1 MPNTNTFAASQ
12 TVSAS
17 AATSA
22 ASFHLP
28 NRNYKFSL
36 AATPGYDDGLDVCA
50 LSLRPALGF
59 SREVASI
66 SSHATAD
73 SFFFSFISAPHSNWL
88 TNYYYNFFFH
98 LSQFDLTPPT
108 RFFLDTR
115 GNCNA
120 LKANCLATVCR
131 LIRTFH

>member
-17 AATSA
+17 AATLA
-22 ASFHLP
+22 TSFRLP
-28 NRNYKFSL
+28 NLNYKFSL

-59 SREVASI
+59 SREVASV

-73 SFFFSFISAPHSNWL
+73 SFFFLYFRPSL
-88 TNYYYNFFFH
+88 
-98 LSQFDLTPPT
+98 Q
-108 RFFLDTR
+108 
-115 GNCNA
+115 
-120 LKANCLATVCR
+120 LADK
-131 LIRTFH
+131 LLL

>member
-1 MPNTNTFAASQ
+1 MPNTNTFAASR

-22 ASFHLP
+22 KSFRLP
-28 NRNYKFSL
+28 NRNYKFSP

-59 SREVASI
+59 SREVASV

-73 SFFFSFISAPHSNWL
+73 SFPSFISAPHSNWL
-88 TNYYYNFFFH
+88 TNYYYNIYIFFF
-98 LSQFDLTPPT
+98 SFIS
-108 RFFLDTR
+108 
-115 GNCNA
+115 
-120 LKANCLATVCR
+120 V
-131 LIRTFH
+131 